1 MKPLQNN
8 TAVRKSLRLLS
19 LVLLMAVCLAG
30 CKTAKHAAGPI
41 SEDTGCLSAKVQLT
55 VPSKN
60 AVLTV
65 NGTLKLVKGERMQ
78 LSFLMPILRT
88 EVARVEVTPDEAL
101 LVDRMGKRYVRVT
114 REELK
119 DLLPRKATYARLE
132 KLLYKAAK
140 EGTAVL
146 SAKDLGIHS
155 LEKAKLTFSDFSDK
169 PLTLTPTRLS
179 AKYEQVQLYELL
191 EMLMSL

>member
-1 MKPLQNN
+1 MKPLQNKTIAR
-8 TAVRKSLRLLS
+8 TALRLLS

-132 KLLYKAAK
+132 KLLYHAAK
-140 EGTAVL
+140 QNTAEL
-146 SAKDLGIHS
+146 TAKDLGLHS
-155 LEKAKLTFSDFSDK
+155 LEKAKLTFSDFS
-169 PLTLTPTRLS
+169 
-179 AKYEQVQLYELL
+179 AKYEQVELYELL

>member
-1 MKPLQNN
+1 M
-8 TAVRKSLRLLS
+8 LL
-19 LVLLMAVCLAG
+19 LAVCLVG
-30 CKTAKHAAGPI
+30 CKTSKHAAGPI

-65 NGTLKLVKGERMQ
+65 NGTLKLMKGERMQ

-88 EVARVEVTPDEAL
+88 EVARMDITPECAL
-101 LVDRMGKRYVRVT
+101 LVDRMGKRYVHVT

-119 DLLPRKATYARLE
+119 DLLPKKATYARLE
-132 KLLYKAAK
+132 KLLYNAAK
-140 EGTAVL
+140 ENTAVL
-146 SAKDLGIHS
+146 SAKDLGIRS
-155 LEKAKLTFSDFSDK
+155 LENARLTFTDFSDK
-169 PLTLTPTRLS
+169 PLNLTPTRLS
-179 AKYEQVQLYELL
+179 DKYEQVELYELL